1 MRFIAT
7 RTHGVI
13 DYVVGVFLIGFPYI
27 FGTAFGG
34 AMHWL
39 PIILGVG
46 VIVYSLLTRYE
57 LGVARVIPMGV
68 HLLLDIGGGALLAV
82 SPWLFGFAD
91 QSWLPYLV
99 IGLMEIGV
107 AMMTRTETAPLH
119 DTAATVSRAQSL
131 NEGRR

>member
-7 RTHGVI
+7 RTHGAI

-39 PIILGVG
+39 PMVLGVS

-57 LGVARVIPMGV
+57 LGVARVIPMSV
-68 HLLLDIGGGALLAV
+68 HLMLDMGGGALLAV

-91 QSWLPYLV
+91 QSWVPYLV
-99 IGLMEIGV
+99 VGLMEIGV
-107 AMMTRTETAPLH
+107 ALMTSTDTAPLH
-119 DTAATVSRAQSL
+119 EPAATSSRS
-131 NEGRR
+131 